1 MSIFS
6 RGGSCEDLAAA
17 AAAEEEIAR
26 SSTSTQV
33 KYFFLKKKYYDSSR
47 NASMFLSQVL
57 ELGLLDEVDLCE
69 EGGEGGGLD
78 GPPSAQRPFLPRQFS
93 TFDDDGI

>member
-33 KYFFLKKKYYDSSR
+33 KYFFFRKNIVIVLGI
-47 NASMFLSQVL
+47 LSQVL
-57 ELGLLDEVDLCE
+57 ELGLLDEVGLCE
-69 EGGEGGGLD
+69 EEGGDGGGGLD